1 MVSFS
6 DNMGLVLEGGG
17 MRGVFT
23 SGVLDYMMDCGM
35 RFPYCVAVSAG
46 ACNGLSYKS
55 RQRGRARRSNI
66 DLLEQYRYIGMRHF
80 LKQHSIFDLKMMFD
94 DLPNKILPFDYDACF
109 SDPMHYEMVTTN
121 CQTGEACYLS
131 ENADRKRLLDI
142 CRASSSLPYVCP
154 IVNVDNVPM
163 LDGGIADSIPIERAI
178 SQGFERNVVVL
189 TRNRGYRKK
198 SKDWFLSK
206 FIYHKYPRLQATLK
220 KRFIIYNQQ
229 LELIERL
236 EAEEKVVVIRPV
248 KPIEVNRLEK
258 DTSKLTALYEE
269 GYECAKRVL
278 RL

>member
-46 ACNGLSYKS
+46 ACNGLSFKS

-80 LKQHSIFDLKMMFD
+80 LTQHSIFDLKMMFD

-121 CQTGEACYLS
+121 CQTGEACYLL

-198 SKDWFLSK
+198 NKNLFLSK